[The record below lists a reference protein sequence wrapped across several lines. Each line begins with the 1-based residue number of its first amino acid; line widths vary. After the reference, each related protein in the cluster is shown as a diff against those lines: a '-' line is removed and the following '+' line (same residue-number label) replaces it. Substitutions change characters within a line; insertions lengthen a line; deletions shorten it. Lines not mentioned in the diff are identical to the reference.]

1 MILRVFFIVLIGSA
15 INQAAPSNDEIS
27 SNVGNDNPVAPP
39 LIARTTIKD
48 GHFVDHIYPYLK
60 EDVPVEDYE
69 YAYEELLEI
78 YDENQNSTSDEEDWS
93 PEFEN
98 VDGNYFMT
106 IESWSKTER
115 YTAEQIT
122 RFFTLYS
129 E

>member
-93 PEFEN
+93 PEFEYD
-98 VDGNYFMT
+98 V
-106 IESWSKTER
+106 EKK
-115 YTAEQIT
+115 
-122 RFFTLYS
+122 
-129 E
+129 